1 MKKLKKNENSKSWNT
16 YYELAGSCACGICS
30 CSCTSTSDAS
40 LTGMRSKPI
49 NEASYRSSINA
60 MWKYAYTMPRIIMTH
75 TGYYINSD
83 DKKEIYI
90 KESESQIENLYEE
103 IQGENRLTKFY
114 KNSRKDIQKMGRSI
128 IRELQENLG

>member
-1 MKKLKKNENSKSWNT
+1 MKKLKKNVNSKSWNT

-60 MWKYAYTMPRIIMTH
+60 
-75 TGYYINSD
+75 
-83 DKKEIYI
+83 IY
-90 KESESQIENLYEE
+90 
-103 IQGENRLTKFY
+103 
-114 KNSRKDIQKMGRSI
+114 
-128 IRELQENLG
+128 

>member
-30 CSCTSTSDAS
+30 CSSTSTSDAS

-60 MWKYAYTMPRIIMTH
+60 
-75 TGYYINSD
+75 
-83 DKKEIYI
+83 IY
-90 KESESQIENLYEE
+90 
-103 IQGENRLTKFY
+103 
-114 KNSRKDIQKMGRSI
+114 
-128 IRELQENLG
+128 